1 MLHMRPVFERLRD
14 ELEAPYP
21 FASARLWLEPQG
33 REIVARVQDELGEEL
48 EESLFVVRTNDR
60 LLPIDWS
67 PPSIRFRDAVEWSA
81 EPEHEKVII
90 LVWADGTDHKIEINP
105 RRSFGEPVVRDIKTS
120 ALADAWRASLAVL
133 PSPSSIRTLP
143 TFRLEI
149 RESVDHL
156 LSPAG

>member
-14 ELEAPYP
+14 ELEALYP

-33 REIVARVQDELGEEL
+33 REVVARVQDELGEEL

-105 RRSFGEPVVRDIKTS
+105 RRSFVEPVVSPD
-120 ALADAWRASLAVL
+120 
-133 PSPSSIRTLP
+133 PSVRS
-143 TFRLEI
+143 
-149 RESVDHL
+149 
-156 LSPAG
+156 

>member
-1 MLHMRPVFERLRD
+1 
-14 ELEAPYP
+14 
-21 FASARLWLEPQG
+21 
-33 REIVARVQDELGEEL
+33 
-48 EESLFVVRTNDR
+48 
-60 LLPIDWS
+60 LPIDWS

-105 RRSFGEPVVRDIKTS
+105 RRSFGQPVVRGIKTT